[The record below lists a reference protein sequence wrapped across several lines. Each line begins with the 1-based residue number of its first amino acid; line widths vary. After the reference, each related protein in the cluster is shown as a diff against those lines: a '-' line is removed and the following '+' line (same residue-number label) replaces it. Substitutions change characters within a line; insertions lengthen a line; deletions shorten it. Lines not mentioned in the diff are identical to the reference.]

1 MYMNCPCTNP
11 KHHHVGGSCDQPAD
25 PQYGGVCLK
34 CKTLND
40 SEEKEKIDLGDTS
53 GNIPE

>member
-1 MYMNCPCTNP
+1 MNCPCTNP
-11 KHHHVGGSCDQPAD
+11 KHHHSGGSCDQPAD
-25 PQYGGVCLK
+25 PQYGVCLK

-40 SEEKEKIDLGDTS
+40 SEEKDLNIPS